1 MEQQTKMYVVFVTES
16 LSIKLH
22 SKELSQWSNVV
33 GKKKK
38 KVHAGY
44 VLDTT
49 LSASLVLAFL
59 QQPSKVGPIMVR
71 FTDRETEAQRHWVS
85 HPETR

>member
-33 GKKKK
+33 DKK
-38 KVHAGY
+38 KVRAGH
-44 VLDTT
+44 VQDTT
-49 LSASLVLAFL
+49 LSASPVLAFL
-59 QQPSKVGPIMVR
+59 QQPSKVGPVVVR